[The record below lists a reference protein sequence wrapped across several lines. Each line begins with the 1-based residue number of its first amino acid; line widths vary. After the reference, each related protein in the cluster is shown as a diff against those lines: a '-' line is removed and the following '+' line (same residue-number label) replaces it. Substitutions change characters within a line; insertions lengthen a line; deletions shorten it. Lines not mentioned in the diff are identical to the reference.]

1 MEWLPLTLLCA
12 FSLASADA
20 MIKGTLGDYS
30 AWELAFVR
38 LALTGLLVSPL
49 LLLHPIPPLPL
60 EFWLWVGSIVPVE
73 ILAMLIYNRAVRDYP
88 LSQTLP
94 YMAFTPVFV
103 IATGFL
109 LLGEAVSTQGL
120 TGILLVVV
128 GAWLLNF
135 RQASVKAWRSWL
147 RPLLHIFQ
155 QPGSLMMLG
164 VALLYSFTAVGG
176 KGAMQYMPPE
186 LFGPFYFVVLGLVM
200 IPLLGLVRPASLLSV
215 WRKPL
220 PVLGTAA
227 LMGLMLVSHF
237 IALNQVEVAYMI
249 AVKRTSLLFGILYG
263 AFLFKEP
270 GLGGHLFAGAVM
282 LGGVA
287 LIAFS

>member
-1 MEWLPLTLLCA
+1 MEWFPLTLLCA

-20 MIKGTLGDYS
+20 LIKGALSDFS
-30 AWELAFVR
+30 AWELTLVR
-38 LALTGLLVSPL
+38 LTLTGLLVSPL
-49 LLLHPIPPLPL
+49 LFTHPFPELPL
-60 EFWLWVGSIVPVE
+60 QFWMWMGAIVPLE
-73 ILAMLIYNRAVRDYP
+73 IGAMLLYNRAIRDYP

-103 IATGFL
+103 IVTGFL
-109 LLGEAVSTQGL
+109 LLGESLSAQGL
-120 TGILLVVV
+120 LGILLVVT

-135 RQASVKAWRSWL
+135 RQATLHAWRSWML
-147 RPLLHIFQ
+147 PLQHIYRH
-155 QPGSLMMLG
+155 PGSLMMLV

-186 LFGPFYFVVLGLVM
+186 LFAPFYFTLVGLAL
-200 IPLLGLVRPASLLSV
+200 IPLLGVARPSAFLSI

-220 PVLGTAA
+220 PVLGTAL
-227 LMGLMLVSHF
+227 LMGLMLLTHF

-263 AFLFKEP
+263 AYLFKET
-270 GLGGHLFAGAVM
+270 GLGSHLIAGAVM

-287 LIAFS
+287 LIALS

>member
-1 MEWLPLTLLCA
+1 MEWLPITLLCA

-20 MIKGTLGDYS
+20 LIKGALGDYS

-38 LALTGLLVSPL
+38 LTLSGLLVSPIL
-49 LLLHPIPPLPL
+49 LTHTFPPLPL
-60 EFWLWVGSIVPVE
+60 AFWLWVGSIVPLE
-73 ILAMLIYNRAVRDYP
+73 ILAMLLYNRAIRDHP

-94 YMAFTPVFV
+94 YLAFTPVFV
-103 IATGFL
+103 IVTGYL
-109 LLGEAVSTQGL
+109 LLGEALSAQGL
-120 TGILLVVV
+120 CGILLVVA

-135 RQASVKAWRSWL
+135 KQASWRAWRSWL
-147 RPLLHIFQ
+147 QPLLYIFR

-164 VALLYSFTAVGG
+164 VALLYNFTAVGG

-186 LFGPFYFVVLGLVM
+186 LFGPFYFMLVGL
-200 IPLLGLVRPASLLSV
+200 LLLPMLLFTRPRALLNV

-227 LMGLMLVSHF
+227 LMGLMLVTHF
-237 IALNQVEVAYMI
+237 IALNKVEVAYMI

-263 AFLFKEP
+263 AYLFKEP
-270 GLGGHLFAGAVM
+270 GLTSHLVAGSVM

-287 LIAFS
+287 LIALG